1 MRIVSVFPILASL
14 LCSIIVPA
22 KGDRPNILMI
32 AVDDL
37 RTELGCYGESHIVSP
52 NIDRLA
58 ASGLRFDRAYC
69 MVPTCGAS
77 RASLFSGRRPSP
89 DRFVRYTARIDED
102 SPQSIGLHQYL
113 KRAGYRTA
121 SLGKILHYPA
131 DQSDG
136 WSESPWRP
144 DRSEPTITEPILG
157 WTEPANINALLK
169 QSRNKRLPFAS
180 FDAEDEA
187 LGDGKVAAEAVRRI
201 KTFAKSEE
209 PFFLA
214 VGFFKPHLPF
224 NAPKKYWDLYDKL
237 PIDLPDNYYPP
248 EDAPK
253 EAIHNFGEL
262 RNYGGVPKSGPI
274 PDAMAR
280 TLIRGYYA
288 CVSYTDA
295 QIGKV
300 LDALDAEGL
309 ADNTIVILWGD
320 HGWNLG
326 EHTLWCKHCTFENA
340 MQAPLIIRSPVH
352 RSSSQGSTTK
362 TLAEFI
368 DIYPT
373 LCDLAGIK
381 PPSGLD
387 GQSLV
392 PTLENP
398 ADPGK
403 GFAIGRFRD
412 GDTIRTD
419 RWRYTEYSSEES
431 SGRLKIVARMLYD
444 HDRDPDENRN
454 LANLPEYA
462 SIITELSKQLNA
474 QKGR

>member
-1 MRIVSVFPILASL
+1 MA
-14 LCSIIVPA
+14 A
-22 KGDRPNILMI
+22 GNRPNILMI

-37 RTELGCYGESHIVSP
+37 RTELGCYGESHIISP

-58 ASGLRFDRAYC
+58 TSGLRFDRAYC

-89 DRFVRYTARIDED
+89 DRFVSYTARIDED
-102 SPQSIGLHQYL
+102 SPQSIGLHQHL
-113 KRAGYRTA
+113 KQAGYRTA

-131 DQSDG
+131 DQSNG
-136 WSESPWRP
+136 WSDSPWRP
-144 DRSEPTITEPILG
+144 DRSEPTITEPIIG
-157 WTEPANINALLK
+157 WMEPANINTLLK
-169 QSRNKRLPFAS
+169 QSRNQRLPFAS
-180 FDAEDEA
+180 FDVEDEA
-187 LGDGKVAAEAVRRI
+187 LGDGKVAAEAVKRI
-201 KTFAKSEE
+201 RAYAKLDE

-224 NAPKKYWDLYDKL
+224 NAPKKYWNLYDNL
-237 PIDLPDNYYPP
+237 SVSLPDNYYPP
-248 EDAPK
+248 ENAPK

-262 RNYGGVPKSGPI
+262 RNYAGVPKAGPVS
-274 PDAMAR
+274 DDMAR

-300 LDALDAEGL
+300 LDALDTEGL

-326 EHTLWCKHCTFENA
+326 EHTLWCKHCAFENA
-340 MQAPLIIRSPVH
+340 MQAPLIIRSPKH
-352 RSSSQGSTTK
+352 HSSSRGSTTR

-373 LCDLAGIK
+373 LCDLAGIA
-381 PPSGLD
+381 PPPGLD

-392 PTLENP
+392 PVLKNP
-398 ADPGK
+398 KDLGK

-419 RWRYTEYSSEES
+419 RWRYTEYTATD
-431 SGRLKIVARMLYD
+431 GPGTLKVAARMLYD
-444 HDRDPDENRN
+444 HERDPEENRN
-454 LANLPEYA
+454 LANQPEYRE
-462 SIITELSKQLNA
+462 IIAELSKQLNTH
-474 QKGR
+474 KGR